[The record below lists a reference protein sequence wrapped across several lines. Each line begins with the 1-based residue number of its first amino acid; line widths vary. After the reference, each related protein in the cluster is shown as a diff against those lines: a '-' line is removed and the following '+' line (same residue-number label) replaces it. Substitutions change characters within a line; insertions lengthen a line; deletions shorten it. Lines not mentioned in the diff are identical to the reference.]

1 MLVLLL
7 HEKINRFEDKNI
19 QGNQE
24 TVILTL
30 QPAKVSV

>member
-1 MLVLLL
+1 MLVQLLL
-7 HEKINRFEDKNI
+7 KKIYKFDNKNI

-30 QPAKVSV
+30 QPITVSV